1 MTGRTARYHGQGQ
14 TGTDPYTLR
23 GLLRCQ
29 GCEQRVQPHTST
41 SGVRG
46 YRCLSGCRLS
56 DLNAAT
62 LERLVYD
69 ATEAADPALAFDV
82 PQDQQA
88 VLFSQVIAV
97 IHVGATLDDFTVTWK
112 T

>member
-1 MTGRTARYHGQGQ
+1 VNGRTSRYHGQTQ
-14 TGTDPYTLR
+14 AGTDPYTLR
-23 GLLRCQ
+23 GLLRCR
-29 GCEQRVQPHTST
+29 GCEQRVQPHTSA

-56 DLNAAT
+56 DLDATT

-69 ATEAADPALAFDV
+69 AAEAADPTLAFDM
-82 PQDQQA
+82 PQNQHA
-88 VLFSQVIAV
+88 ILFNQVIAV
-97 IHVGATLDDFTVTWK
+97 IHVGATPDDLTVTWK